1 MHACLCIYNLWVHHV
16 HRKHHQWFRVA
27 LEARTQVL
35 FEESAH
41 ANAQGQGAVDTNTLN
56 DTCIQVK
63 PLAVIHQ
70 QLSYCVTQF
79 VDKDAQL
86 AVPVISGLL
95 KYWPVTNSAKE
106 VLFLNE
112 LEVLVSLGAYSSPV
126 RHP

>member
-1 MHACLCIYNLWVHHV
+1 M
-16 HRKHHQWFRVA
+16 
-27 LEARTQVL
+27 
-35 FEESAH
+35 
-41 ANAQGQGAVDTNTLN
+41 
-56 DTCIQVK
+56 
-63 PLAVIHQ
+63 IHQ

-112 LEVLVSLGAYSSPV
+112 LEVPSVCLVPLDAYTLTCSPSVGASGVNTGRGVQDPAGATRQAV
-126 RHP
+126 GEVCG